1 MINTQS
7 SSIYRLLTILVLA
20 MFFLSACTTNKA
32 IPPIES
38 VHPHQE
44 RAQLLQQLSQW
55 QITGKIA
62 FIQSNKRERAN
73 FHWQINEETQQQN
86 LNLTSY
92 LGINVLQLSSS
103 NGHHKVKVDGKTYQ
117 GEDLTALIYQLTGF
131 TLPTKALNFWLKG
144 LPYLDSDQISYHPET
159 QLPEYLLSSL
169 ETNTNNHEAWRIHYG
184 NYQAIKQF
192 ILAKKLTI
200 SKGDLTIKL
209 VIDKWRV

>member
-1 MINTQS
+1 MIKNS
-7 SSIYRLLTILVLA
+7 PFPIYPALTLLFVL
-20 MFFLSACTTNKA
+20 FFLSACSINKA
-32 IPPIES
+32 IVPIES
-38 VHPHQE
+38 LQTHQQ
-44 RAQLLQQLSQW
+44 RAQQLKQLSQW
-55 QITGKIA
+55 QIRGKIA

-73 FHWQINEETQQQN
+73 IHWQINEDTQQQS

-117 GEDLTALIYQLTGF
+117 GENLTALIYQLTGF
-131 TLPTKALNFWLKG
+131 TLPTKALNYWLKG
-144 LPYLDSDQISYHPET
+144 LPYLDSDQITYHPET
-159 QLPEYLLSSL
+159 QLPEYLSSSL
-169 ETNTNNHEAWRIHYG
+169 ETNSSNRETWRIHYG
-184 NYQAIKQF
+184 NYQAINQF

>member
-1 MINTQS
+1 
-7 SSIYRLLTILVLA
+7 
-20 MFFLSACTTNKA
+20 MFILSACTTNKA
-32 IPPIES
+32 IPPVES
-38 VHPHQE
+38 LHSHQE
-44 RAQLLQQLSQW
+44 RAQLLKQLSQW

-131 TLPTKALNFWLKG
+131 TLPTKALNYWLKG
-144 LPYLDSDQISYHPET
+144 LPYLDSDQITYHPET

-169 ETNTNNHEAWRIHYG
+169 ETKY
-184 NYQAIKQF
+184 K
-192 ILAKKLTI
+192 
-200 SKGDLTIKL
+200 
-209 VIDKWRV
+209 